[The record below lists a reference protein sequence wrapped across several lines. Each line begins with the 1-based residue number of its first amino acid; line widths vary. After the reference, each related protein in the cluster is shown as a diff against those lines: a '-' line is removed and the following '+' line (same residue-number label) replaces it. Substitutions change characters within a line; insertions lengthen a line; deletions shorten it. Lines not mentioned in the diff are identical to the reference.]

1 MCPLDNQTF
10 WKIPLFG
17 TDARLGFDIQ
27 MCPKFGMPKVHDCKK
42 STPCAQLPQWRSELR
57 GAFITSVGG
66 TPVASIAEYEAV
78 VAEARKNEKIEIE
91 VGFAT
96 IQ

>member
-1 MCPLDNQTF
+1 
-10 WKIPLFG
+10 
-17 TDARLGFDIQ
+17 

-42 STPCAQLPQWRSELR
+42 STPYARLPRWHLELR

-66 TPVASIAEYEAV
+66 KPVASIAEYEAA
-78 VAEARKNEKIEIE
+78 VAEARLQEKIEIE

-96 IQ
+96 IQRSSMHPQLGIPQLYHNQLNVIGEHL